1 MTAHDN
7 NKMLDYLRHHQD
19 DMVEHLKQLIELES
33 PTSDK
38 GAVDKLGDFLAREL
52 QMLGGEVD
60 IVQKDEVGNLVR
72 GRWNKGDGGVLILS
86 HMDTVWDI
94 GTVAGRPTQVAGDRI
109 YGVGSMDMK
118 GGIVIALWA
127 LRALRELD
135 LFPDL
140 PITYLFNSDEEIGS
154 PHSGERIEEEARK
167 HQAVFVTEPPQ
178 DGKYKTARKG
188 VSTYTVKAIGRA
200 AHSGADH
207 EQGINAIEELSHQII
222 KIQSFTDY
230 DIGTTTNVGTITGGT
245 RPNVVPAEA
254 SAIVNVRVTTRKN
267 GELIHEKMMGL
278 TPVHPEAQV
287 IVEGGVTVP
296 PMERTPEIVALFKQA
311 QSLAEEMS
319 IKLDEGSTG
328 GGSDGNR
335 TASIG
340 IPTLD
345 GMGIVGEGGH
355 SIHEYGEISSMP
367 ERAAIMAAML
377 RKL

>member
-1 MTAHDN
+1 MTAQDN
-7 NKMLDYLRHHQD
+7 HKLLDYLRHHQD

-38 GAVDKLGDFLAREL
+38 GAVDKLGKFLASEL
-52 QMLGGEVD
+52 EMLGSDVD
-60 IVQKDEVGNLVR
+60 IVQKNEVGDLVR

-86 HMDTVWDI
+86 HMDTVWDV
-94 GTVAGRPTQVAGDRI
+94 GTVAGRPTRIDNDRI

-154 PHSGERIEEEARK
+154 PHSGETIKEEAYQ

-178 DGKYKTARKG
+178 DGKFKTARKG

-207 EQGINAIEELSHQII
+207 EQGINAIEELSQQII

-230 DIGTTTNVGTITGGT
+230 AIGTTTNVGTIIGGT

-254 SAIVNVRVTTRKN
+254 SAVVNVRVTTRKN
-267 GELIHEKMMGL
+267 GELIHETMMGL

-287 IVEGGVTVP
+287 IVEGGVTFP
-296 PMERTPEIVALFKQA
+296 PMERTAEIVALFKQA
-311 QSLAEEMS
+311 QSLAEEM
-319 IKLDEGSTG
+319 
-328 GGSDGNR
+328 
-335 TASIG
+335 G
-340 IPTLD
+340 I
-345 GMGIVGEGGH
+345 E
-355 SIHEYGEISSMP
+355 
-367 ERAAIMAAML
+367 A
-377 RKL
+377 